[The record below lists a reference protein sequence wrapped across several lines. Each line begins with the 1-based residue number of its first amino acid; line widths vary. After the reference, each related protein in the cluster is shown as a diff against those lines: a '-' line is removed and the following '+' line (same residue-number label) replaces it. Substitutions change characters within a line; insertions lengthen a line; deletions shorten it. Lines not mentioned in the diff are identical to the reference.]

1 MAGFFLYQD
10 MSLRVEWLTTLDGI
24 LKCSLPEN
32 IFVKVEQLV
41 MTDNWKLS
49 KKIRSA
55 FKEICLM

>member
-41 MTDNWKLS
+41 MTDN
-49 KKIRSA
+49 
-55 FKEICLM
+55 